1 MDKQQVLRPLSIKQN
16 TTEVSVLVPANIWV
30 PAEQLREEFP
40 KGDVEAVEEITDI
53 ELAAKFL
60 FFATSRASNE
70 SQFLP
75 VARTLFL
82 DFGHQYLKNNDVHAV
97 TRSLDSPESKKLV
110 IQAYYSALVALKEH
124 NVLSAE
130 EAAPAKSALF
140 EAATRGDAKLFA
152 IFGGQGNIEEYFD
165 ELAEIWETYQGLV
178 QPFVQRMAVVLAEY
192 ARSPEASVLHSK
204 GLDILRW
211 LDNADARPDLAYLVS
226 APVSFPLIGLTQILQ
241 YYVMIKVLD
250 RTPAEVRDLFEGMF
264 LLLLLFFKGNLS

>member
-16 TTEVSVLVPANIWV
+16 TTEVSVLVPTNIWV

-40 KGDVEAVEEITDI
+40 IEADVVEEITDI

-60 FFATSRASNE
+60 HFATNRAANE
-70 SQFLP
+70 PQFLP
-75 VARTLFL
+75 VARTLFI
-82 DFGHQYLKNNDVHAV
+82 DFGTQYLKKNDVHAI
-97 TRSLDSPESKKLV
+97 TRALSSESKKVV
-110 IQAYYSALVALKEH
+110 IQAYYSALVVLKQH
-124 NVLSAE
+124 GVLSAE

-165 ELAEIWETYQGLV
+165 ELSDIWETYQGLV
-178 QPFVQRMAVVLAEY
+178 KPFVERMAIVLAEH

-211 LDNADARPDLAYLVS
+211 LDNEEVRPDLQYLVS

-241 YYVMIKVLD
+241 YYVMIRVLN
-250 RTPAEVRDLFEGMF
+250 RTPAEVRDLFEGRF
-264 LLLLLFFKGNLS
+264 RDR

>member
-40 KGDVEAVEEITDI
+40 KGDADAVEEITDI

-60 FFATSRASNE
+60 YFVTSRASNE

-75 VARTLFL
+75 VARTLFI

-97 TRSLDSPESKKLV
+97 TRSLSSESKKVV
-110 IQAYYSALVALKEH
+110 IQAYYSALVALKQH
-124 NVLSAE
+124 NVLSVE
-130 EAAPAKSALF
+130 EATPAKSALF

-178 QPFVQRMAVVLAEY
+178 KPFVERMAVVMAEN
-192 ARSPEASVLHSK
+192 ARRPEASVLHSK

-250 RTPAEVRDLFEGMF
+250 RTPAEVRDLFEGK
-264 LLLLLFFKGNLS
+264 FFFS

>member
-16 TTEVSVLVPANIWV
+16 TTEVSVLVPTNIWV

-40 KGDVEAVEEITDI
+40 IVNEEETSDI

-60 FFATSRASNE
+60 YFATDRAAKE

-75 VARTLFL
+75 VARTLFV
-82 DFGHQYLKNNDVHAV
+82 DFGHQYLKNNDVHAI
-97 TRSLDSPESKKLV
+97 TRSLDLPESRKVV
-110 IQAYYSALVALKEH
+110 IQAYYKALVTLKEH
-124 NVLSAE
+124 NVLTAE

-165 ELAEIWETYQGLV
+165 ELDEIWSTYQGLV
-178 QPFVQRMAVVLAEY
+178 KSFVERMAVVLAEH
-192 ARSPEASVLHSK
+192 ARSQEASVLHSK

-211 LDNADARPDLAYLVS
+211 LDNAEVRPDLQYLVS

-250 RTPAEVRDLFEGMF
+250 RTPAEIRDLFEGIVYIKC
-264 LLLLLFFKGNLS
+264 LVCG

>member
-16 TTEVSVLVPANIWV
+16 TTEVSVLVPTNIWV

-40 KGDVEAVEEITDI
+40 IEADVVEEITDI

-60 FFATSRASNE
+60 LFATNRAASE

-75 VARTLFL
+75 VARTLFI
-82 DFGHQYLKNNDVHAV
+82 DFGIQYLKKNDVHAI
-97 TRSLDSPESKKLV
+97 TRSLSSESKKVV
-110 IQAYYSALVALKEH
+110 IQAYYSALVVLKEH
-124 NVLSAE
+124 DVLSAE

-165 ELAEIWETYQGLV
+165 ELSDIWETYQGLV
-178 QPFVQRMAVVLAEY
+178 KPFVERMAIVLAEH

-211 LDNADARPDLAYLVS
+211 LDNEEVRPDLQYLVS

-241 YYVMIKVLD
+241 YYVMIRVLN
-250 RTPAEVRDLFEGMF
+250 RTPAEIRDLFEG
-264 LLLLLFFKGNLS
+264 KIGI

>member
-40 KGDVEAVEEITDI
+40 VQSASDIVEEITDI

-60 FFATSRASNE
+60 YFATNRAANE

-75 VARTLFL
+75 VARTVFV
-82 DFGHQYLKNNDVHAV
+82 DFGHQYLKNNDVHAI
-97 TRSLDSPESKKLV
+97 TRSLSPESKKVV
-110 IQAYYSALVALKEH
+110 IQAYYTALVVLKEQ

-165 ELAEIWETYQGLV
+165 ELADIWETYQGLV
-178 QPFVQRMAVVLAEY
+178 KPFVERMAVVLAEH
-192 ARSPEASVLHSK
+192 ARSPEATVLHSK

-211 LDNADARPDLAYLVS
+211 LDNAEVRPDLQYLVS

-241 YYVMIKVLD
+241 YYVMVKVLD
-250 RTPAEVRDLFEGMF
+250 RTPAEVRDLFEGNFFYFFIF
-264 LLLLLFFKGNLS
+264 LWGRF

>member
-16 TTEVSVLVPANIWV
+16 TTEVSVLVPTNIWV

-40 KGDVEAVEEITDI
+40 IQADVVEEITDI

-60 FFATSRASNE
+60 HFATNRAASE

-75 VARTLFL
+75 VARTLFI
-82 DFGHQYLKNNDVHAV
+82 DFGTQYLKKNDVHAI
-97 TRSLDSPESKKLV
+97 TRSLSSESKKVV
-110 IQAYYSALVALKEH
+110 IQAYYSALVVLKQH
-124 NVLSAE
+124 DVLSAE

-165 ELAEIWETYQGLV
+165 ELADIWETYQGLV
-178 QPFVQRMAVVLAEY
+178 KPFVERMAIVLAEH

-211 LDNADARPDLAYLVS
+211 LDNEEVRPDLQYLVS

-241 YYVMIKVLD
+241 YYVMIRVLN
-250 RTPAEVRDLFEGMF
+250 RTPAEVRDLFEGKF
-264 LLLLLFFKGNLS
+264 